1 MSKELLAVK
10 QAAVQ
15 ERIIRLKELC
25 RITGMSRTTVWRRA
39 KDDSRF
45 PQPFRISQNI
55 VGWKLS
61 SVTSWMDSLSLNGGN

>member
-1 MSKELLAVK
+1 MSKELLAAK

-39 KDDSRF
+39 KDDNSF
-45 PQPFRISQNI
+45 PPSFRISQNI

-61 SVTSWMDSLSLNGGN
+61 DVNAWMDSLSLNGGY